1 MKIGEAIE
9 LLEGM
14 IYERNA
20 IISYSSEL
28 PEIYIKEKVALEEAV
43 KVLKRYNQLVQVK
56 ARPVKQHIKI
66 QYEGEE
72 LTIKELVDR
81 LHKYKFLFR
90 FWKEEAE
97 KAMKVA
103 DELRKMYADYYY
115 SKSNTSP
122 VKHGQWKLVGKIY
135 DGKADIW
142 KCTVCGG
149 TVMILTDDCPYCGAK
164 MDGGEDDGI

>member
-1 MKIGEAIE
+1 MAERIKI
-9 LLEGM
+9 
-14 IYERNA
+14 
-20 IISYSSEL
+20 
-28 PEIYIKEKVALEEAV
+28 
-43 KVLKRYNQLVQVK
+43 K
-56 ARPVKQHIKI
+56 ARPVIQRIKI

-90 FWKEEAE
+90 FWREQAE

-142 KCTVCGG
+142 KCSVCGG
-149 TVMILTDDCPYCGAK
+149 TVMFLTDDCPYCGAK
-164 MDGGEDDGI
+164 MDGGKP